1 MCHGCLYLSTLKV
14 VEEVKERVGER
25 LGEKVEVEKEEK
37 VVDGE

>member
-1 MCHGCLYLSTLKV
+1 M